1 MDSEFNAK
9 NEQPAESSS
18 IMYDNL
24 SYLSDIEAE
33 KQVLGLILIDNKVLR
48 YLELELNEDSFYYEE
63 NKLFFK
69 TIKKLIQEDRQA
81 EPKTLYYSIIDKKN
95 ELHYTDEQLKEVI
108 DSLIDY
114 AAGAICKPIELVNI
128 LNFLSTKRA
137 LCLYGKDINDIINS
151 KSFENIDEH
160 IGELEK
166 KIYEIVNKNQSN
178 SNINHQLKDYA
189 KILADK
195 LQKARKSD
203 KTILGLS
210 TGLKDLD
217 NYTGGLQK
225 SDLII
230 IAARPS
236 MGKTAL
242 ATTIARN
249 VARILQQ
256 NHKKADKN
264 EKQPAIAMFSLEM
277 SGEQLAARIVAME
290 SGFSMKTIHTGRYN
304 EYNDEGDIV
313 EENKKINEAE
323 WKKINKSIQDV
334 SNLPLYID
342 DTPALNVSILRSRAR
357 YMKDRHNVCAIII
370 DYLQLLRASKNY
382 GGNRVLEVS
391 EITSTLKAIA
401 KELNIPVI
409 ALSQLSRAVEK
420 EGREDKKPQL
430 SDLRESGTIEQD
442 ADIVMLLYRE
452 EYYEARRE
460 PKKTSEED
468 EKQIQKYQEWKER
481 YEKIKNIAEIIVAKN
496 RNGPVGTAILSF
508 DKEHMVFT
516 GLDKHY
522 YNAMQSYSTD
532 DKIEQD
538 KEFNQTNNDITED
551 NSMIPPFDEGDDSE
565 I

>member
-1 MDSEFNAK
+1 MDSELNTK
-9 NEQPAESSS
+9 NEQSAESGS
-18 IMYDNL
+18 ITYYNL
-24 SYLSDIEAE
+24 SYLSDIETE

-48 YLELELNEDSFYYEE
+48 HLELELNEDSFYYEE

-81 EPKTLYYSIIDKKN
+81 EPKTLYYSVVDKKN

-160 IGELEK
+160 ISELEK

-249 VARILQQ
+249 VAKNLKK
-256 NHKKADKN
+256 NHKDKN

-290 SGFSMKTIHTGRYN
+290 SGFSMKTIHTGRYD
-304 EYNDEGDIV
+304 EYNDKGEVV
-313 EENKKINEAE
+313 EENKKINDSE
-323 WKKINKSIQDV
+323 WNEINKSMKDI

-357 YMKDRHNVCAIII
+357 YMKDRHDVCAIII

-382 GGNRVLEVS
+382 GGNRVLEVA

-460 PKKTSEED
+460 PKITNEED
-468 EKQIQKYQEWKER
+468 EKQIQKYQEWLER

-496 RNGPVGTAILSF
+496 RNGPVGTAMLSF
-508 DKEHMVFT
+508 DKEHMVFN
-516 GLDKHY
+516 GLDNKY
-522 YNAMQSYSTD
+522 YLETMQSYSTD